1 MSFYNDSGSEYNI
14 LNSSFPHKT
23 NKWKEKQKILYLL
36 SFFFFFFSKVNS
48 YPLFYNH
55 KSLVNVTKNI
65 LGKMKDNIDAAKQIL
80 V

>member
-1 MSFYNDSGSEYNI
+1 MKRETEN
-14 LNSSFPHKT
+14 P
-23 NKWKEKQKILYLL
+23 L
-36 SFFFFFFSKVNS
+36 SVVFSFFFFSKVNS